1 MRIDETVRRETGSI
15 SLWVLILS
23 VIMEAVFLVIGAWKP
38 DVLWGNLIGAVAA
51 VMNYA
56 LLAWTV
62 TRIVNAGA
70 TDQLKQKMHASKS
83 LRQLLML
90 LVCVLAIALLKTN
103 PFATLIPLLFPR
115 IALAVRQ
122 AKQGKEPSAA
132 EDEGDEL
139 T

>member
-38 DVLWGNLIGAVAA
+38 DVLWGNLVGGAAA

-62 TRIVNAGA
+62 TRIVNTGN

-103 PFATLIPLLFPR
+103 PFATLIPLIFPR

-122 AKQGKEPSAA
+122 AKQGKEPSTP
-132 EDEGDEL
+132 EDEGSEL

>member
-38 DVLWGNLIGAVAA
+38 DVLWGNLIGAAAA

-132 EDEGDEL
+132 EDDGDEL